1 MAADTKSLEAIPSPL
16 TRFARPQ
23 TAKRIFAWSP
33 VAVPNRGNAI
43 GALIRLPNAQSNM
56 PARLSAGQP
65 TRPAEGYSSRREQ
78 IARQLAKWEAPV
90 LPDHVLDALATIFL
104 MQPGHELTPFF
115 VWLDD
120 RLRR

>member
-1 MAADTKSLEAIPSPL
+1 MAGNTKSLEKIPSPL
-16 TRFARPQ
+16 IRFARSQ
-23 TAKRIFAWSP
+23 TARRIFTRSS
-33 VAVPNRGNAI
+33 VAVPDRGNAM
-43 GALIRLPNAQSNM
+43 GALIRIPNAQSNV

-65 TRPAEGYSSRREQ
+65 SHLGERNSSRREQ
-78 IARQLAKWEAPV
+78 IARQLAKWEAPT

-115 VWLDD
+115 VWLDH